1 MVKKYYKLGLIL
13 FIISA
18 ISYAMMMLNSA
29 TNSIDSIWHGVMANS
44 GEWEIVTGRWFWYIS
59 DRLQF
64 IICSDPVTS
73 LFAISKYVISVIL
86 IIDVFCRCE
95 SKILTVIIGLIS
107 LVSVSVC
114 SELGFRFQFNAFG
127 FAVLFAVA
135 AFWIST
141 KYVNRFADISIV
153 LLIVLSLGS
162 YQNDIGIICLLVCL
176 YVMRMIIKNEDTLKI
191 LKYIGR
197 MLIDG
202 ILGCVLY
209 LIILKLFLFGFNYQ
223 ELDYRGQ
230 TSFDIFEFIY
240 LLPERICKTY
250 SVIWNYFNE
259 LPIDGVV
266 LYITPLGVFGK
277 VLYTISWVLIG
288 IFLIYEFVKI
298 IKTHDITKIV
308 LYLCMIIL
316 LPIATNIILLVADT
330 QLSSYMTLNI
340 LYLYVVLLFMSI
352 SILDHKSY
360 KIVVGI
366 ILGIICYSQF
376 YMVQYDQTAMVEGKE
391 FVSEFV
397 TQISSKLYDIDDLD
411 KKQIVL
417 IGSPAESPMFNK
429 QIFDKA
435 NIYAQYGFFYMQECW
450 DGWFGKLNH
459 LNVNIAD
466 KNVWSEV
473 KDDVMSDNKDHQ
485 LFPHK
490 DSIEIRDDLII
501 IYISKVSDKSYW
513 N

>member
-1 MVKKYYKLGLIL
+1 
-13 FIISA
+13 
-18 ISYAMMMLNSA
+18 
-29 TNSIDSIWHGVMANS
+29 
-44 GEWEIVTGRWFWYIS
+44 
-59 DRLQF
+59 
-64 IICSDPVTS
+64 
-73 LFAISKYVISVIL
+73 
-86 IIDVFCRCE
+86 
-95 SKILTVIIGLIS
+95 
-107 LVSVSVC
+107 
-114 SELGFRFQFNAFG
+114 
-127 FAVLFAVA
+127 
-135 AFWIST
+135 
-141 KYVNRFADISIV
+141 
-153 LLIVLSLGS
+153 
-162 YQNDIGIICLLVCL
+162 
-176 YVMRMIIKNEDTLKI
+176 
-191 LKYIGR
+191 

-266 LYITPLGVFGK
+266 LYITPLGIFGK
-277 VLYTISWVLIG
+277 VLYAISWVLIS
-288 IFLIYEFVKI
+288 IFLVYEFVKI
-298 IKTHDITKIV
+298 IKTHDIAKIV

-330 QLSSYMTLNI
+330 QLSSHMTLNI

-352 SILDHKSY
+352 SILDRKLY
-360 KIVVGI
+360 KIAVGI

-391 FVSEFV
+391 FVSELV
-397 TQISSKLYDIDDLD
+397 TRISSKLYDIDDLD

-450 DGWFGKLNH
+450 DGWFKKLNH
-459 LNVNIAD
+459 LNINIAD

-473 KDDVMSDNKDHQ
+473 KDDVMNDNKDHQ